1 MASTVNSV
9 PLNATKYDQ
18 FIISGHA
25 LGNGSST
32 LATATNTAYKAGIL
46 SIAHTATGRY
56 TITLEEKWSRLEDI
70 KLTVGDTAY
79 ASVASAKVANPIAEL
94 VATSKTITFVVLDA
108 LSSFAPVDLSVT
120 DILYFSIVLK
130 NSAAGP

>member
-1 MASTVNSV
+1 MASTVHLS
-9 PLNATKYDQ
+9 PLNASKFDQ
-18 FIISGHA
+18 VIISGKA
-25 LGNGSST
+25 LGNGSSS
-32 LATATNTAYKAGIL
+32 LATATMAGYKAGIT

-56 TITLEEKWSRLEDI
+56 TLTLEEKWTRLEDVRF
-70 KLTVGDTAY
+70 TVGDTAY
-79 ASVASAKVANPIAEL
+79 ASVASAKIANPIAEL

-108 LSSFAPVDLSVT
+108 LNSFAPVDLSTT